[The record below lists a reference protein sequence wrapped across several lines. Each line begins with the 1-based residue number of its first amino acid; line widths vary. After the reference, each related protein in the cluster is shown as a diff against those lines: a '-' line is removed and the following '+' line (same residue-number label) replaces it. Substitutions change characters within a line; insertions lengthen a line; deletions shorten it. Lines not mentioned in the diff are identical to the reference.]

1 MLRRR
6 RPVITI
12 IFGSI
17 CALAVF
23 LTFKHYFGDGVK
35 ENNAKKIVIKKRR
48 DHIDLA
54 IHDSFF
60 VHQFDQIP
68 DRENEEYNSAQHDFV
83 NIFQHRSPLEAPC
96 VPFQT
101 WRGTIKICTHD
112 PKQDNMISAFVHS
125 FGNI

>member
-23 LTFKHYFGDGVK
+23 LSFKHYFGDDVK
-35 ENNAKKIVIKKRR
+35 ENKGTNKLVIRKRR

-68 DRENEEYNSAQHDFV
+68 GREHEKDDSAQHDFV
-83 NIFQHRSPLEAPC
+83 NIFPQRSRPEAPC
-96 VPFQT
+96 VPFQHFE
-101 WRGTIKICTHD
+101 RD
-112 PKQDNMISAFVHS
+112 NQDLHP
-125 FGNI
+125 